1 MSTLYQITGEYLNLL
16 DMADEEDEAFLDTLE
31 SIQGEI
37 EEKAESYV
45 VVMKEMDASIA
56 KYDAEIKRLTDR
68 MNTISNHKDEMK
80 RKLFFAMIEMGVEE
94 IKTEHFKLKICNNG
108 GQLPMKVTGD
118 VPNNFQKVILEP
130 DNKKIREALEKGENL
145 GFAHLEERG
154 KHLRIS

>member
-56 KYDAEIKRLTDR
+56 KYDA
-68 MNTISNHKDEMK
+68 
-80 RKLFFAMIEMGVEE
+80 E